1 MTQLVEQSEPQKV
14 NLIELHVSLKVKA
27 WVKSIY
33 KITVW
38 PCVITIRR
46 PKENSEKILR
56 FFKQKPPVYFN
67 YYVMFT
73 PVQDE

>member
-1 MTQLVEQSEPQKV
+1 MTQLVEQSEQQKV

-46 PKENSEKILR
+46 PKENSEKDIKIL
-56 FFKQKPPVYFN
+56 
-67 YYVMFT
+67 
-73 PVQDE
+73 